1 MTADSKTYR
10 LVEKGR
16 LGIIALA
23 VGVLGLAASAL
34 GWISEPERF
43 YHAFLTA
50 FVFWTSIALGGL
62 FFTMMH
68 HLTGARWSV
77 VVRRICE
84 NLMMQLPWLFLA
96 FIPIY
101 FGIHDLYHWSH
112 EEAVAADHV
121 LQGKAAFLNVGFF
134 TIRTIAYFAIWSI
147 LAVLLYRVSLKQDG
161 GHKPEH
167 LRSMRKISAIGM
179 LLFAATIT
187 LSGWDWLMSLE
198 PHWFSTVF
206 GVYLFSGSFLSAV
219 AVVTGTCLYLKRM
232 DAFKNTFTLEHFHD
246 LGKLM
251 LAFTIFWSYIAFA
264 QYFLIWYGNLP
275 EETFWYTA
283 RWEGSWKVISLILL
297 FGHFAL
303 PFTVL
308 LFRSVK
314 RNLSIMGFFV
324 IWFLLMHWLDYYW
337 LVYPTFTEQGA
348 TIGWLEIVAVLGLGG
363 IFLWHFWYRI
373 GSSPVVPAGDPELE
387 KSINFINN

>member
-1 MTADSKTYR
+1 MTANATTYR

-16 LGIIALA
+16 LGIIAL
-23 VGVLGLAASAL
+23 VIGILGLLASAL
-34 GWISEPERF
+34 GWVSEPVRF

-68 HLTGARWSV
+68 HLTGALWSV
-77 VVRRICE
+77 VLRRICE

-96 FIPIY
+96 FIPVY

-121 LQGKAAFLNVGFF
+121 LQGKAAFLNPGFF
-134 TIRTIAYFAIWSI
+134 TVRTIVYFGIWSL
-147 LAVLLYRVSLKQDG
+147 LAVLLYRVSRQQDE
-161 GHKPEH
+161 GHRPEH
-167 LRSMRKISAIGM
+167 LKKMRKVSAIGM

-187 LSGWDWLMSLE
+187 FAGWDWLMSLE

-206 GVYLFSGSFLSAV
+206 GVYIFSGSFLGAV
-219 AVVTGTCLYLKRM
+219 AVVTGVILYLKRM
-232 DAFKNTFTLEHFHD
+232 EAFKNTFTFEHLHD

-283 RWEGSWKVISLILL
+283 RWEGSWKTVSLLL
-297 FGHFAL
+297 FFGHFVL

-308 LFRSVK
+308 LFRNVK
-314 RNLSIMGFFV
+314 RSLPIMSFFV
-324 IWFLLMHWLDYYW
+324 VWFLLMHWVDYYW
-337 LVYPTFTEQGA
+337 MVYPTFSEQA
-348 TIGWLEIVAVLGLGG
+348 APFGWLEIAATFGLGG
-363 IFLWHFWYRI
+363 VFVWYLWRRI
-373 GSSPVVPAGDPELE
+373 GSAPVVPAGDPNLK
-387 KSINFINN
+387 KSINFVNS

>member
-10 LVEKGR
+10 LVDKGR
-16 LGIIALA
+16 LGIVAL
-23 VGVLGLAASAL
+23 VIGVLGLAASAM

-43 YHAFLTA
+43 YRAFLTA
-50 FVFWTSIALGGL
+50 FAFWTSVALGGL

-77 VVRRICE
+77 VVRRIFE
-84 NLMMQLPWLFLA
+84 NLMLQLPWLFLA
-96 FIPIY
+96 FIPVY

-112 EEAVAADHV
+112 EEVVAADHV

-134 TIRTIAYFAIWSI
+134 TTRTIAYFAIWSL
-147 LAVLLYRVSLKQDG
+147 LAVLLYRVSRQQDE
-161 GHKPEH
+161 GHRPEH
-167 LRSMRKISAIGM
+167 LKRMRKLSAIGM

-187 LSGWDWLMSLE
+187 LAGWDWLMSLE

-206 GVYLFSGSFLSAV
+206 GVYIFSGSFLNAV
-219 AVVTGTCLYLKRM
+219 AVVTGVFLYLGRLE
-232 DAFKNTFTLEHFHD
+232 AFKKTFTLEHLHD

-275 EETFWYTA
+275 EETVWYTA
-283 RWEGSWKVISLILL
+283 RWVGSWKVISLVLF
-297 FGHFAL
+297 FGHFVL

-308 LFRSVK
+308 LFRNVK
-314 RNLSIMGFFV
+314 RSRSLMWFFV
-324 IWFLLMHWLDYYW
+324 VWFLLMHWVDYYW
-337 LVYPTFTEQGA
+337 LVYPTFTEHG
-348 TIGWLEIVAVLGLGG
+348 TSIGWLEIVPMLGLGG
-363 IFLWHFWYRI
+363 MFVWYFWRRL
-373 GSSPVVPAGDPELE
+373 GSAPVVPAGDPELQN
-387 KSINFINN
+387 SMNFVNS

>member
-1 MTADSKTYR
+1 MTADSKTYK
-10 LVEKGR
+10 LIEKGR
-16 LGIIALA
+16 LGIIALV
-23 VGVLGLAASAL
+23 VGVVGLAASAL
-34 GWISEPERF
+34 GWVSEPERF

-96 FIPIY
+96 FIPVY

-112 EEAVAADHV
+112 TEAVAADHA
-121 LQGKAAFLNVGFF
+121 LQGKAAYLNVGFF
-134 TIRTIAYFAIWSI
+134 TIRTVAYFAIWSI
-147 LAVLLYRVSLKQDG
+147 LAVLLYRVSLKQDA

-167 LRSMRKISAIGM
+167 LKSMRKISAIGM

-206 GVYLFSGSFLSAV
+206 GVYLFSGSFLNAV
-219 AVVTGTCLYLKRM
+219 AVVTGVCLYLRKE
-232 DAFKNTFTLEHFHD
+232 DALRNTFTLEHFHD

-251 LAFTIFWSYIAFA
+251 LAFTIFWGYIGFA

-283 RWEGSWKVISLILL
+283 RWEGSWKIVSLVLL

-303 PFTVL
+303 PFVIL
-308 LFRSVK
+308 LFRNVK
-314 RNLSIMGFFV
+314 RSLPIMGFLG
-324 IWFLLMHWLDYYW
+324 IWFLVMHWLDYYW
-337 LVYPTFTEQGA
+337 LIYPTFTEQGA
-348 TIGWLEIVAVLGLGG
+348 SIGGLEIAAVLGLGG
-363 IFLWHFWYRI
+363 IFIWQLWRRI
-373 GSSPVVPAGDPELE
+373 GSSPVVPVGDPELDN
-387 KSINFINN
+387 SINFVNN